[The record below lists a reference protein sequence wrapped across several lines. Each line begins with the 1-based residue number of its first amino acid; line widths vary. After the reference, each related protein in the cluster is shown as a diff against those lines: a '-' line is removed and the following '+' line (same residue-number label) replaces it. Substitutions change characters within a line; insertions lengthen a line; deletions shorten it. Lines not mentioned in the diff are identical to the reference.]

1 MHFDHDRNKFTCDN
15 LELLS
20 NCEFILGLPC
30 FMPMLK
36 VVHTFM
42 KYVQCKDDFIMNFM
56 DVVNLGKGYLFCFY
70 IDSLSNFD
78 DYLFDDF
85 TKVVKLSNDVLFLY
99 WCSNFI
105 KIHECLLLRLQ
116 DICLFSTHTQ
126 PSKLFMDQGSWKIF
140 HKNCH

>member
-1 MHFDHDRNKFTCDN
+1 MHFDHDRSKFTCDN

-99 WCSNFI
+99 WCSN
-105 KIHECLLLRLQ
+105 LLR
-116 DICLFSTHTQ
+116 
-126 PSKLFMDQGSWKIF
+126 FMNACF
-140 HKNCH
+140 